1 MNVGFIGLGRM
12 GAGIAENLIRA
23 GHQVMVWNRSPEPVR
38 ALAEKGAR
46 AANTPEEALQGE
58 VLFSML
64 ANDAAIRDVGLAGP
78 LLDKA
83 AKGLVHA
90 NMATVSIAFAKS
102 LAAAHAS
109 RGLGYVATP
118 VFGRPD
124 AAAKGE
130 LVVVTGGDKAAVA
143 RLAPLLA
150 KIGRRVVAAGEAPE
164 QANLF
169 KIAGNFMIAS
179 ALETMGEAFALLRK
193 GGVDSAQFHEVMS
206 NSLFACTV
214 FQNYGRLIVA
224 EQYEPVGFALK
235 LGLKDVNLARAAAA
249 DLGMEMKLAEIM
261 REHYDEAVRLGW
273 SDKDWSAL
281 GAVIAQ
287 EAGIA
292 IAGSDRSA

>member
-46 AANTPEEALQGE
+46 AANAPEEALQGE

-64 ANDAAIRDVGLAGP
+64 ASDAAIRDVGLAGP